1 METGKRCY
9 VDRVGRNKWALNLF
23 SKNNGARERTRRP
36 GLRPRDDGSVSEG
49 PEEGG
54 RQCAQELPGF
64 PRGFS
69 ELRVFA
75 LLL

>member
-36 GLRPRDDGSVSEG
+36 GLRPRDDGSASEG

-54 RQCAQELPGF
+54 EAVCSGAA
-64 PRGFS
+64 
-69 ELRVFA
+69 RVPTRI
-75 LLL
+75 L